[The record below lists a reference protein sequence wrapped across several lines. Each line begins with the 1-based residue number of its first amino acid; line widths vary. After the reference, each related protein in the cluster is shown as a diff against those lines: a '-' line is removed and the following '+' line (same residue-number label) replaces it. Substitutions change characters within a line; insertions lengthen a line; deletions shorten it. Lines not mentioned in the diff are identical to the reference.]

1 MSSQESVKE
10 RGRRVRVREGGWSDA
25 QKGPLA
31 KKLKK
36 AKKQIL
42 LWSFQKEHRPDNL
55 F

>member
-1 MSSQESVKE
+1 MSSQESVYE
-10 RGRRVRVREGGWSDA
+10 GGRRVRVKEGGWSDA

-42 LWSFQKEHRPDNL
+42 PCSFQKEHSPDNL